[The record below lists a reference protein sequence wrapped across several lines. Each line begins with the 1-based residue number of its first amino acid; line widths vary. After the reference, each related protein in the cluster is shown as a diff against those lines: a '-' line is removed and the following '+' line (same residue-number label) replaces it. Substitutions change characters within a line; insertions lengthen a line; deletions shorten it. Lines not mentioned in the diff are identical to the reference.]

1 MQKIGEHVLLFDG
14 VCILCNSL
22 VQFIIKRDPTVKLK
36 FAALQ
41 SDYGQLRLK
50 EFNLP
55 LHDFDSLVFISGNK
69 FYTKST
75 AVLVALKEVGGFYK
89 LLYAFVIIPKP
100 LRDIV
105 YSLIAKIRYK
115 LFGKTDACLVPTA
128 ELKQHFIG

>member
-22 VQFIIKRDPTVKLK
+22 VQFIIKRDPEAKLK
-36 FAALQ
+36 FASLQ

-75 AVLVALKEVGGFYK
+75 AVLEALKQLGCIYK
-89 LLYAFVIIPKP
+89 LLYVFRIIPKP
-100 LRDIV
+100 LRDIMYTFV
-105 YSLIAKIRYK
+105 AKIRYK
-115 LFGKTDACLVPTA
+115 LFGKTDACLVPTV
-128 ELKQHFIG
+128 ETKRHFIA